1 MDKQFFYEMLK
12 TDSVS
17 GDEIKLQKKVLKH
30 YQPIAD
36 QQLTDETGNVIN
48 VVNPDS
54 PIKVLMS
61 GHIDEIGLV
70 VTGYTNDGFL
80 KVVNAG
86 GIYVSS
92 YLGHQVIVHTKQKE
106 IYGVVVCT
114 RSLAKKSDV
123 TVGDLAIDI
132 GASNQK
138 QASELVHIGDTI
150 TFDSHIREMLDGKIS
165 ARAIDD
171 RGGAFIILEAM
182 KKAKEKG
189 SKIGIYASTS
199 VGEETSMRG
208 AYFAAARVKPTMG
221 IIVDVTYSSDY
232 PGVNDYDSGHVELGK
247 GPVLCCSSIVNK
259 KINEKLK
266 AIACELKIPYQIETF
281 VGRTGTD
288 ADKIHFADRG
298 IPVALVSLPLRYMHT
313 PSETCHE
320 EDIQNS
326 IDLIA
331 EFLCQIDETFNLDPF
346 HD

>member
-30 YQPIAD
+30 YQAIAD

-48 VVNPDS
+48 VINPNS
-54 PIKVLMS
+54 PVKVLMS

-70 VTGYTNDGFL
+70 VTGYTADGFL
-80 KVVNAG
+80 KVTNAG

-92 YLGHQVIVHTKQKE
+92 YLGHQVVVHTANKDL
-106 IYGVVVCT
+106 YGVVVCT
-114 RSLAKKSDV
+114 RSLSKKSDLA
-123 TVGDLAIDI
+123 VGDLSVDI
-132 GASNQK
+132 GVSNK
-138 QASELVHIGDTI
+138 QQAEDLVKIGDTI
-150 TFDSHIREMLDGKIS
+150 TFDTHIREMQNGKIS

-171 RGGAFIILEAM
+171 RGGAFIILEAL

-189 SKIGIYASTS
+189 CQVGAYASTS
-199 VGEETSMRG
+199 VGEETTMRG
-208 AYFAAARVKPTMG
+208 AYFAAARVNPTMA
-221 IIVDVTYSSDY
+221 IIVDVTYTSDY

-259 KINEKLK
+259 KMNQKLK
-266 AIACELKIPYQIETF
+266 DIAQELKIPYQIETF

-288 ADKIHFADRG
+288 ADKIHLANQG
-298 IPVALVSLPLRYMHT
+298 IPVCLVSLPLRYMHT

-331 EFLCQIDETFNLDPF
+331 EFLCQIDEGFDLNPF
-346 HD
+346 S